1 MSPTVADGTLQA
13 VAEIAMQ
20 GLTTRYQ
27 LAWREIFRFIGA
39 LFLGL
44 RDRADPLF
52 LDAIKVIERM
62 RGTGGFE
69 GKAEA
74 DEVIGAAITGV
85 GPAAV
90 LKVLPLNLENQ
101 GYYWP
106 MDTVNNRSGNPGRAW
121 MLPILKASV
130 KNTQLGHFSSYFVPL
145 SEQLYQRVLVSE
157 KNKGKTMEVKI
168 LETVIEQ
175 IWALL
180 PTYCDLPTDLMK
192 VFPLFGFVDIL
203 DFQSTVCR
211 AFSKC
216 LVPTSQFTTYR
227 VSRFDKLDRK
237 EHSIVADESR

>member
-1 MSPTVADGTLQA
+1 MPPTVADGTLQA

-52 LDAIKVIERM
+52 LDAIKVIEGM
-62 RGTGGFE
+62 RGTEGFE

-74 DEVIGAAITGV
+74 EVVIGAAITGV

-101 GYYWP
+101 GYSRLL
-106 MDTVNNRSGNPGRAW
+106 DKFNSRSGSPGRAW

-130 KNTQLGHFSSYFVPL
+130 KNTQLGHFSGYFVPL
-145 SEQLYQRVLVSE
+145 SERLYQRVLVSE

-192 VFPLFGFVDIL
+192 VFPLSGFVDML
-203 DFQSTVCR
+203 DFRSTFCR
-211 AFSKC
+211 AFGEC
-216 LVPTSQFTTYR
+216 VVPTSQFTTYR

-237 EHSIVADESR
+237 EHSIVEDESR